1 MGQKGQRFCKNAL
14 PIPTKPTKLQLTM
27 ANPVIETDGLTKIYE
42 PAQGWRRIA
51 RQTPITAVS
60 HISLHVSPGE
70 LFGLLGPNGAGKTT
84 LTKMLCTLISP
95 SSGQGRV
102 MGHDLSDELAIRA
115 AVGLVVSDERSFF
128 WRLSARRNLAFF
140 AAMYGLHGQA
150 AEERVTAVLADVD
163 LLEVANRR
171 FSDFSSGMRQ
181 RLAIARSLLHQPQL
195 LFLDEPSRSLDPTA
209 TNRLHALIQRLR
221 AERGLTIFLITHD
234 LAEAEKLCDRVAL
247 LHQGQLRTQGRP
259 ADLRRQLRPQR
270 LYSLQTGPLPADLL
284 ADLRR
289 LAADC
294 AQPEPDQLTF
304 RAGEGDGVLTAVLDH
319 LRAHHIPIHTISAA
333 PPSLEEVFAHYTT
346 DNGQRITDN
355 G

>member
-1 MGQKGQRFCKNAL
+1 
-14 PIPTKPTKLQLTM
+14 M
-27 ANPVIETDGLTKIYE
+27 ADPVIETHNLTKIYE
-42 PAQGWRRIA
+42 PVQGWRRIA
-51 RQTPITAVS
+51 RPTPITAVS
-60 HISLHVSPGE
+60 NITLHVSPGE

-102 MGHDLSDELAIRA
+102 MGRDLADELAIRA

-140 AAMYGLHGQA
+140 AAMYGLHGQK
-150 AEERVTAVLADVD
+150 AEERVTTVLHDVD
-163 LLEVANRR
+163 LFDVAERP
-171 FSDFSSGMRQ
+171 FSAFSSGMRQ
-181 RLAIARSLLHQPQL
+181 RLAIARSLLHQPQI

-247 LHQGQLRTQGRP
+247 MHQGQLRAQGRP

-270 LYSLQTGPLPADLL
+270 LYTLQTGPLPPTLL
-284 ADLRR
+284 ADLRHI
-289 LAADC
+289 AADC
-294 AQPEPDQLTF
+294 AEVEPGQIAF
-304 RAGEGDGVLTAVLDH
+304 RASEEDGVLTAVLDH
-319 LRAHHIPIHTISAA
+319 LRAHHIPIQTISAA
-333 PPSLEEVFAHYTT
+333 PPSLEEVFAYYTT
-346 DNGQRITDN
+346 DNKQQ
-355 G
+355 